1 MMLGIVVGQVVATR
15 KDENLTGCKLLIVQ
29 PCPYAEEA
37 SNNLP
42 PIVAVDTVG
51 AGVGETVL
59 YVRGSVAP
67 RAMRNLDA
75 PVDTSIVAIVDRIDR
90 YQKGEAGWKLCR

>member
-1 MMLGIVVGQVVATR
+1 MMLGVVVGQVVATR
-15 KDENLTGCKLLIVQ
+15 KDEHLTGCKLLIVQ
-29 PCPYAEEA
+29 PCPDGGKEA
-37 SNNLP
+37 GKMQRL
-42 PIVAVDTVG
+42 VAVDTVG

-75 PVDTSIVAIVDRIDR
+75 PVDTAIVAIVDRIDR
-90 YQKGEAGWKLCR
+90 YQKGDSGWKICR